1 MADPTGNA
9 SCLHLVVR
17 SSAEVLESCLSQ
29 CAGEDDVVFIDD
41 GVMHLVNSL
50 QNGCGPGPAE
60 SLFSAEDLDAR
71 GLLPAARAAGAAT
84 VRDSDIVALLRK
96 HDFCLTW
103 K

>member
-1 MADPTGNA
+1 MADPTANA

-17 SSAEVLESCLSQ
+17 SSAEALENCLSQ
-29 CAGEDDVVFIDD
+29 CAAEDEVVFVDD
-41 GVMHLVNSL
+41 GVMHLSKSL
-50 QNGCGPGPAE
+50 QSGAGPGPAE
-60 SLFSAEDLDAR
+60 SFYSAEDLDAR